1 MGLDP
6 GLTLAKA
13 EMQNEVRLMNHIQVP
28 KNTFKCEYLSKIPA
42 VLRQEFVSAPVFP
55 QEFAWLHAPVPLANG
70 QISFLENLVL
80 LTALVALHLP
90 SVNK

>member
-1 MGLDP
+1 
-6 GLTLAKA
+6 
-13 EMQNEVRLMNHIQVP
+13 MQNEVRLMNHIQVP

-42 VLRQEFVSAPVFP
+42 VWRQELKIPAVMRQEFVSAPVFP

>member
-1 MGLDP
+1 M
-6 GLTLAKA
+6 
-13 EMQNEVRLMNHIQVP
+13 
-28 KNTFKCEYLSKIPA
+28 
-42 VLRQEFVSAPVFP
+42 RQEFVSAPVFP